1 MEEIK
6 IIATESLG
14 VRSLCCTVQTENK
27 RIVIDPGIALGYQR
41 KGQFPHPI
49 QIAVD
54 EILKERII
62 TELKDATDVVFSH
75 YHGDHIP
82 LAEANPY
89 QLSLDKV
96 EKYLRKT
103 KVWAKGLENESAKMQ
118 KRGQNIKMNV
128 SNFII
133 AEGESDQSLS
143 FSFPV
148 FHGEKDSNLGSVMMV
163 EVELQNKKFIH
174 ASDIQF
180 LHSNTIDQLI
190 KKKPDIVL
198 ASGPP
203 LYLSYLNEKLL
214 EKAEENILKLSETV
228 DLVIIDHHLLR
239 SITGLEFL
247 RKLDKKSPNKIMCA
261 ADYMGVK
268 PQLLEARREE
278 LYDKFPVPADW
289 HLKYEEG
296 KVSTQSYLEKAR
308 TELDNFIY

>member
-1 MEEIK
+1 MNNIK

-14 VRSLCCTVQTENK
+14 VRGLCCSAATTDK
-27 RIVIDPGIALGYQR
+27 KIVIDPGISLGYIR
-41 KGQFPHPI
+41 NGRLPHPV

-54 EILKERII
+54 EIIRNQII
-62 TELKDATDVVFSH
+62 EELNDATDVVFSH

-82 LAEANPY
+82 LADANPY

-214 EKAEENILKLSETV
+214 EKAEENILKLSET
-228 DLVIIDHHLLR
+228 
-239 SITGLEFL
+239 
-247 RKLDKKSPNKIMCA
+247 
-261 ADYMGVK
+261 
-268 PQLLEARREE
+268 
-278 LYDKFPVPADW
+278 
-289 HLKYEEG
+289 
-296 KVSTQSYLEKAR
+296 
-308 TELDNFIY
+308 